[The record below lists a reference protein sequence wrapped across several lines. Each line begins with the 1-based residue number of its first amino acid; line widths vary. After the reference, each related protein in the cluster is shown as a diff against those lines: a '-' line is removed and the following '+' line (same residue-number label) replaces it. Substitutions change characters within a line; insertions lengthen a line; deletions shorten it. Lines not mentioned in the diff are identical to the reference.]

1 VAGTNWQHVNAQLAG
16 ERYGNIKG
24 MDGWED
30 EPDTGGWTK
39 TPIKID
45 IPFHKQTLYP
55 ETKEFDA
62 GILHHRKLTSVI
74 WQKLTQP
81 SNHPHLHFEPY
92 ELFWQPND
100 TARPI
105 RVYGELYTSDAFLQ
119 AHHEV
124 QNFIGEPG
132 CNLPCIVLG
141 LMFASNGTQLTT
153 FSDAKLWP
161 VYLMFGN
168 ESKDRRSKPSC
179 HAFEHVAYLETVHIV
194 CYDVILGPT

>member
-1 VAGTNWQHVNAQLAG
+1 MTG
-16 ERYGNIKG
+16 ECSGNFKG
-24 MDGWED
+24 ADGWED

-45 IPFHKQTLYP
+45 IPFHKRTLHP
-55 ETKEFDA
+55 GTKEFDA

-74 WQKLTQP
+74 REKLTRP
-81 SNHPHLHFEPY
+81 SNHPYLHFEPY
-92 ELFWQPND
+92 ELFWQPTD
-100 TARPI
+100 TVEPI
-105 RVYGELYTSDAFLQ
+105 RVYGELYLSDAFLQ

-124 QNFIGEPG
+124 QNSIREPG
-132 CNLPCIVLG
+132 CNLPRVVLG
-141 LMFASNGTQLTT
+141 LMFASDSTQLTA
-153 FSDAKLWP
+153 FSNAKLWP

-179 HAFEHVAYLETVHIV
+179 HAFEHVAYLETVRMF

>member
-1 VAGTNWQHVNAQLAG
+1 V
-16 ERYGNIKG
+16 
-24 MDGWED
+24 DDWED
-30 EPDTGGWTK
+30 EPDTGGWMK

-45 IPFHKQTLYP
+45 IPFHKRTLHP
-55 ETKEFDA
+55 GTKEFDT
-62 GILHHRKLTSVI
+62 GILHHRKLISVI
-74 WQKLTQP
+74 QQKLTWL

-100 TARPI
+100 TAGLI

-124 QNFIGEPG
+124 QNSIGEPG
-132 CNLPCIVLG
+132 CDLPHVVLG
-141 LMFASNGTQLTT
+141 LMFASDGTQLTT
-153 FSDAKLWP
+153 FSNAKLWP